1 MVIVMIPFFP
11 FPSAVLSN
19 YLYSFFS
26 KYTVNIFT
34 IPGSKPSTGTRCQLI
49 GDTEVSI
56 PWKKLSRNRDNI
68 VVKCHLC
75 IFEWCLFPRK
85 RCVAVFWSFFCL
97 FRGFFFVSLFGF
109 FFAVVFVGDETDKT
123 KKLYVLFHMQGYVLW
138 TVLTIQYST
147 WIQSQSLSERQQSHI
162 KTPQLHP
169 SWVLLKRSE

>member
-1 MVIVMIPFFP
+1 MIPFFP

-97 FRGFFFVSLFGF
+97 FRVFFLFLCLGFFLLLFLWGMKQIKQKSYMYF
-109 FFAVVFVGDETDKT
+109 FTCRGM
-123 KKLYVLFHMQGYVLW
+123 YC
-138 TVLTIQYST
+138 
-147 WIQSQSLSERQQSHI
+147 ERC
-162 KTPQLHP
+162 
-169 SWVLLKRSE
+169 